1 MFLLAQRR
9 ATEHLYPHNKK
20 CARFNLSKRG
30 WIPGPHFAS
39 PHNGHRSEHFPMIH
53 HKIDLWKMFLC
64 VFYRNGI
71 SHQNIVKIT
80 FSHNKMFSDRTPTH
94 TKYSIFR
101 LEEKEGKCLLR
112 KENKLFFI
120 VFWATFDFLMWL
132 QPHIIPSAYFPV
144 APHSRAVHRP
154 FFIAKYFWFTGIRG
168 CSILLCKEICH
179 WWQRIELLLSRVYT
193 KLCRESG
200 MNVWWVS
207 NFEGA
212 GLFCNIPKAL
222 SIDELWAFYRSW
234 RHHPKVKWLKVKA
247 PLKCRWTPL
256 K

>member
-154 FFIAKYFWFTGIRG
+154 FFYRK
-168 CSILLCKEICH
+168 ILLIH
-179 WWQRIELLLSRVYT
+179 RNSRMLASFMQRDLPLMAAYWIT
-193 KLCRESG
+193 FESCLHET
-200 MNVWWVS
+200 M
-207 NFEGA
+207 
-212 GLFCNIPKAL
+212 
-222 SIDELWAFYRSW
+222 SW
-234 RHHPKVKWLKVKA
+234 KRNECLMSFKFRRCGIIL
-247 PLKCRWTPL
+247 
-256 K
+256 